1 MLEYVY
7 DQYCLFYNMEDTLD
21 FIEDELDF
29 SREEI
34 KDMIQYIIDYNKDQF
49 INDYISLVE
58 GRVYD
63 EFYGKFRSN

>member
-1 MLEYVY
+1 
-7 DQYCLFYNMEDTLD
+7 
-21 FIEDELDF
+21 
-29 SREEI
+29 
-34 KDMIQYIIDYNKDQF
+34 MIQYIIDYNKDQF